1 MDQAQVRLSLSL
13 YPFDQF
19 SSGQISTIPKLDM
32 IPSKGPSCFM
42 GQIAFY
48 PRIGELV
55 NYLAQIDVKG
65 AVTQGQRLHQVDVN
79 QLLQLNGPQ
88 TSSA

>member
-1 MDQAQVRLSLSL
+1 
-13 YPFDQF
+13 
-19 SSGQISTIPKLDM
+19 
-32 IPSKGPSCFM
+32 M
-42 GQIAFY
+42 GEIAFY